1 MTRLFVDTSAIVALA
16 FGEPGHERV
25 RDLMSAA
32 GDVFASPLLEAE
44 FRAALARE
52 DVDQDTSSLQ
62 SIRWVLPDRPLSAE
76 LVRVFAAGRVRGP
89 DAWHLA
95 TALFLVPAS
104 AELPFLTLDQRQRSI
119 AGSLGF
125 PTPS

>member
-1 MTRLFVDTSAIVALA
+1 VTRLFVDTSAIVALA
-16 FGEPGHERV
+16 FGEPGYERV

-32 GDVFASPLLEAE
+32 ADVFASPLLEAE

-52 DVDQDTSSLQ
+52 DVDQPTSLLD

-76 LVRVFAAGRVRGP
+76 LGRVFGAGRVRGP

-95 TALFLVPAS
+95 TALYLVPSA

-119 AGSLGF
+119 AQTLGF
-125 PTPS
+125 PEPS